1 MISVY
6 SFDGITINNNNHGDI
21 NVTINGQQVPT
32 KDDEITLE
40 GALQAIGNPT
50 AEDRV
55 NTRISLGDERRRIR
69 EEEAAQR
76 LNRKQKEV
84 SEEDMN
90 TADADEESEDSV
102 ALDEKDETEA
112 GANLPR
118 VTAWILRKAA
128 KEVAK
133 TEDESIILYE
143 NGYAI
148 YTSVTGDETVL
159 WVPGLKDIDFT
170 KMKERPEY
178 DLHIEDLNGE
188 AWYVAIMVVGDY
200 QINENGSKQMVNK
213 MRDNGLKGQK
223 VADDESDG
231 DGSDESE
238 DDEKYSHGPYRPE
251 NPETAY
257 LKMEAFTLFMEKLND
272 MQRNVMIA
280 YHVLGFALEE
290 IADAMDRDR
299 STVKYH
305 YERAEERIGNTGV
318 KFLENASNLEG
329 YCGAYLDETFHA
341 RLLYNQKVKGCRQR
355 RPGKLS
361 KKS

>member
-1 MISVY
+1 MFTVY
-6 SFDGITINNNNHGDI
+6 NFNNFNIHGNI
-21 NVTINGQQVPT
+21 VTINGQQIPA
-32 KDDEITLE
+32 KDKDITFE

-50 AEDRV
+50 DEDRR
-55 NTRISLGDERRRIR
+55 NTRISLGLERRRIR
-69 EEEAAQR
+69 EEEQMRR
-76 LNRKQKEV
+76 LGGHQEEV
-84 SEEDMN
+84 PM
-90 TADADEESEDSV
+90 ADEEPEDSV
-102 ALDEKDETEA
+102 AIDEADECAVDE
-112 GANLPR
+112 NLPR
-118 VTAWILRKAA
+118 VTAWILKNAA
-128 KEVAK
+128 REVAR
-133 TEDESIILYE
+133 TTDDSIILYE

-148 YTSVTGDETVL
+148 YTSVTGNETVL

-178 DLHIEDLNGE
+178 ELNIADLNGE
-188 AWYVAIMVVGDY
+188 AWYVAIMIIGDY

-213 MRDNGLKGQK
+213 MRDNGLKGQR

-231 DGSDESE
+231 GENGA
-238 DDEKYSHGPYRPE
+238 DDEDERSYGPYRPE
-251 NPETAY
+251 DPETAF

-305 YERAEERIGNTGV
+305 YERAEDRIGTTGV
-318 KFLENASNLEG
+318 NFLEYASNLEG

-341 RLLYNQKVKGCRQR
+341 RLLYNQKVKGCKQR

>member
-1 MISVY
+1 MFSIY
-6 SFDGITINNNNHGDI
+6 SFDGITINNNCGTI
-21 NVTINGQQVPT
+21 NVTINGQQIPT
-32 KDDEITLE
+32 KNDEITLE

-50 AEDRV
+50 PEDRV

-69 EEEAAQR
+69 EEEMAQR
-76 LNRKQKEV
+76 LGRNQREV
-84 SEEDMN
+84 P
-90 TADADEESEDSV
+90 DEESEESV
-102 ALDEKDETEA
+102 ALDEAEEPQVDT
-112 GANLPR
+112 NLPR
-118 VTAWILRKAA
+118 VTAWILKKVA
-128 KEVAK
+128 KEVAR
-133 TEDESIILYE
+133 TTDDSIILYE

-148 YTSVTGDETVL
+148 YTSVTGNETVL

-178 DLHIEDLNGE
+178 ELNIADLNGE
-188 AWYVAIMVVGDY
+188 AWYVAIMIIGDY

-213 MRDNGLKGQK
+213 MRDNGLKGQR

-231 DGSDESE
+231 GENGA
-238 DDEKYSHGPYRPE
+238 DDEDERSYGPYRPE
-251 NPETAY
+251 DPETAF

-305 YERAEERIGNTGV
+305 YERAEDRIGTTGV
-318 KFLENASNLEG
+318 NFLEYASNLEG

-341 RLLYNQKVKGCRQR
+341 RLLYNQKVKGCKQR

>member
-1 MISVY
+1 MFSIY
-6 SFDGITINNNNHGDI
+6 NFNNIIINGN
-21 NVTINGQQVPT
+21 NVTINGQQIPT
-32 KDDEITLE
+32 KNDEITLE

-76 LNRKQKEV
+76 LKRKQKEV
-84 SEEDMN
+84 SK
-90 TADADEESEDSV
+90 ADRDKADVDEESEDSV
-102 ALDEKDETEA
+102 DLDEKDETEA
-112 GANLPR
+112 DANLPR

-231 DGSDESE
+231 DDDGSDSS
-238 DDEKYSHGPYRPE
+238 DDEEKYSRGPYRPE
-251 NPETAY
+251 NTETAY

-341 RLLYNQKVKGCRQR
+341 RLLYNQQVKGCRQR

>member
-1 MISVY
+1 MFSIY
-6 SFDGITINNNNHGDI
+6 NFNNLIINGNNA
-21 NVTINGQQVPT
+21 TINGQQIPT
-32 KDDEITLE
+32 KNDEITLE

-50 AEDRV
+50 DEDRINV
-55 NTRISLGDERRRIR
+55 RISLGDERRRIR

-76 LNRKQKEV
+76 LNRKQKEI
-84 SEEDMN
+84 SNE
-90 TADADEESEDSV
+90 EESEDSV
-102 ALDEKDETEA
+102 APEEMDETEA
-112 GANLPR
+112 DANLPR

-133 TEDESIILYE
+133 TADDSIILYE

-200 QINENGSKQMVNK
+200 QINENGSKQMENK

-231 DGSDESE
+231 EDYDGNDGAEDDGSEA
-238 DDEKYSHGPYRPE
+238 DDEKYSHGSYRPE

-257 LKMEAFTLFMEKLND
+257 LKREAFTLFMEKLND

-305 YERAEERIGNTGV
+305 YERAEERIGDTGV

-355 RPGKLS
+355 RPGKLH